1 METVCKTALQRSFS
15 VKKKRSIILIEFV
28 IKPDDIITKRNTLLL
43 SWQNSCEWCQRE
55 ETKKDFPFTVVKE

>member
-15 VKKKRSIILIEFV
+15 VKKKKSVILIDFV

-43 SWQNSCEWCQRE
+43 SWQNSCE
-55 ETKKDFPFTVVKE
+55 